1 MDAIPYSCGNCNAS
15 LNIDLKTRTC
25 RCDWCHQLVHIPRKE
40 INAGPSVQSN
50 VKQATEYF
58 LNREFDR
65 AVECAQGA
73 LAYAVDN
80 APAKYILAFYDR
92 FIAKNRKEK
101 ALYHFFE
108 ERLIEQQSEPL
119 DEDEIN
125 TLKDFFLA
133 SPARLSEH
141 EEQILDLVR
150 GNAQTSEELCAFVDA
165 FSPSVIAKRN
175 SIDYL
180 TQELADIYMELAEDC
195 NIPKTCYALLSSI
208 RTNPDSPY
216 PNETF
221 YLRNKTQRFLH
232 TYVHPIGDVIEAM
245 QDEEM
250 RQKFLTAYNK
260 LEAQIL
266 EKMG

>member
-1 MDAIPYSCGNCNAS
+1 M
-15 LNIDLKTRTC
+15 
-25 RCDWCHQLVHIPRKE
+25 
-40 INAGPSVQSN
+40 
-50 VKQATEYF
+50 
-58 LNREFDR
+58 
-65 AVECAQGA
+65 
-73 LAYAVDN
+73 
-80 APAKYILAFYDR
+80 
-92 FIAKNRKEK
+92 
-101 ALYHFFE
+101 
-108 ERLIEQQSEPL
+108 
-119 DEDEIN
+119 
-125 TLKDFFLA
+125 
-133 SPARLSEH
+133 
-141 EEQILDLVR
+141 DLVR

>member
-1 MDAIPYSCGNCNAS
+1 MKHNSKIWSILCIGIVLVVLMVFALPTAFIDPFFHFHAPREALSYPLNNQRYQNDGIVRHFDYDALITGTSMTENF
-15 LNIDLKTRTC
+15 RT
-25 RCDWCHQLVHIPRKE
+25 
-40 INAGPSVQSN
+40 
-50 VKQATEYF
+50 T
-58 LNREFDR
+58 EFD
-65 AVECAQGA
+65 A
-73 LAYAVDN
+73 LFDS
-80 APAKYILAFYDR
+80 
-92 FIAKNRKEK
+92 K
-101 ALYHFFE
+101 AIKVCYSGGTFPELVSN
-108 ERLIEQQSEPL
+108 LEQAL
-119 DEDEIN
+119 
-125 TLKDFFLA
+125 
-133 SPARLSEH
+133 
-141 EEQILDLVR
+141 EQILDLVR

-180 TQELADIYMELAEDC
+180 TQELADIYMELAQDC